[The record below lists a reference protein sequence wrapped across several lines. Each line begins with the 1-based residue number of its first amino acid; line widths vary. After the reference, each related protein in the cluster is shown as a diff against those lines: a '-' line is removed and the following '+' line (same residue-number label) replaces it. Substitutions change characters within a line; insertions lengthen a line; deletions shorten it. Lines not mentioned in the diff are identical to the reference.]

1 MIMNVGEKVVYPSQ
15 GPCRIGA
22 MVKKEFGGKPM
33 KFYPLAVMDDS
44 GDVLFVPVDKIASL
58 GIRQLMEKSEIP
70 KLLRRLSREA
80 ETATLPTTAMK
91 WKQRATDNSK
101 LLASGSALDLVK
113 IIGSLTELNERK
125 ALTPRDRQVLDRAK
139 RHLICEISAV
149 TGETKNAAEQQID
162 DALKNTK
169 GTMMGS
175 RRQDP
180 GNNVSRAGV
189 SIIEQ
194 TA

>member
-44 GDVLFVPVDKIASL
+44 GDVLFVPVDKIESL
-58 GIRQLMEKSEIP
+58 GIRQLMGKSEIP
-70 KLLRRLSREA
+70 KLLSQLSREA
-80 ETATLPTTAMK
+80 KAAVLPTTAMK

-101 LLASGSALDLVK
+101 LLASGSAFDLAK

-149 TGETKNAAEQQID
+149 TGETKSAAEQRVD

-169 GTMMGS
+169 GIMTS
-175 RRQDP
+175 SKRQDP
-180 GNNVSRAGV
+180 GSDFSLAGV
-189 SIIEQ
+189 SIKEQ
-194 TA
+194 MA